1 MITASAVDAESAEAV
16 IHGKRNPRYLERYGL
31 LFLTTFM
38 NGLGDAVLA
47 DIEAARTDSVE
58 STSAGVTTTTTSS
71 KKTAWGDKVVAALGT
86 VGDEVRAGLI
96 EDQAQ
101 LPKLTVTVEKGQLIG
116 VMLTADFTDDQD

>member
-1 MITASAVDAESAEAV
+1 
-16 IHGKRNPRYLERYGL
+16 
-31 LFLTTFM
+31 
-38 NGLGDAVLA
+38 
-47 DIEAARTDSVE
+47 
-58 STSAGVTTTTTSS
+58 
-71 KKTAWGDKVVAALGT
+71 GDKVVAALGT